1 MPELNFLPPE
11 ARRAAEELGARLTGV
26 RLRTGMRIQ
35 LTYPGGDVLADV
47 LNRQEFERTLSALM
61 GHSLYARQD
70 ELDSGYFTLPDG
82 SRAGI
87 CGRFAAGGPRALSDV
102 GSVCIR
108 IAREITGC
116 ADGVISEVK
125 NVRSALAVSPPGMG
139 KTTLLRD
146 IARQL
151 SEGGANVC
159 IVDERGEL
167 AACRGG
173 HPTLNVGPRTDVI
186 YGCEKHIAIL
196 RAVRA
201 CAPDVIVTDEIGD
214 ARDAQA
220 LDEALRCGVRIV
232 VSAHGS
238 ALEPDRLR
246 PQVGAMVK
254 SGVFDLGILLGPT
267 PGNIAR
273 TRRYDLKGR
282 ETDG

>member
-1 MPELNFLPPE
+1 MTKLDFLPPKT
-11 ARRAAEELGARLTGV
+11 RRAAEEIGECLTGI
-26 RLRTGMRIQ
+26 RLRAGRRIQ
-35 LTYPGGDVLADV
+35 LTYPGGDVLTEVIDDP
-47 LNRQEFERTLSALM
+47 EFGRMVSVLM

-70 ELDSGYFTLPDG
+70 ELDNGYFALPDG

-87 CGRFAAGGPRALSDV
+87 CGRFSAGGPRALSDV

-108 IAREITGC
+108 VAREIEGC
-116 ADGVISEVK
+116 ADGVMADVK
-125 NVRSALAVSPPGMG
+125 SVRSALVVSPPGMG

-173 HPTLNVGPRTDVI
+173 KPALNVGPRTDVI
-186 YGCEKHIAIL
+186 SGCDKHIAIL
-196 RAVRA
+196 QAVRA

-214 ARDAQA
+214 IRDAQA
-220 LDEALRCGVRIV
+220 LDEALRCGVRILA
-232 VSAHGS
+232 SAHGT
-238 ALEPDRLR
+238 ALEPERLR
-246 PQVGAMVK
+246 PQVGAIVK
-254 SGVFDLGILLGPT
+254 SGAFELGILLGPM

-273 TRRYDLKGR
+273 TRRYD
-282 ETDG
+282 

>member
-1 MPELNFLPPE
+1 MPELDFLPPE
-11 ARRAAEELGARLTGV
+11 ARRAAEKLGARLTGV
-26 RLRTGMRIQ
+26 RLRAGKRIQ

-47 LNRQEFERTLSALM
+47 LDRPEFERILSALM

-70 ELDSGYFTLPDG
+70 ELDSGYFTLSDG

-87 CGRFAAGGPRALSDV
+87 GGRFAAGGPRALTDV

-116 ADGVISEVK
+116 ADGVISDVK
-125 NVRSALAVSPPGMG
+125 NARSTLVVSPPGMG

-167 AACRGG
+167 AACRDGN
-173 HPTLNVGPRTDVI
+173 PTLNVGPRTDVI

-196 RAVRA
+196 GAVRA

-214 ARDAQA
+214 ARDARA
-220 LDEALRCGVRIV
+220 LDEALRCGVRIIA
-232 VSAHGS
+232 SAHGT
-238 ALEPDRLR
+238 ALEPEGLR
-246 PQVGAMVK
+246 PQIGEMVESGA
-254 SGVFDLGILLGPT
+254 FELGILLGPT

-273 TRRYDLKGR
+273 ARRYCIKGC
-282 ETDG
+282 EDDG

>member
-1 MPELNFLPPE
+1 MPELDFLPPE
-11 ARRAAEELGARLTGV
+11 AQRAADELGAQLTGI
-26 RLRTGMRIQ
+26 RLRAGRRIQ
-35 LTYPGGDVLADV
+35 LTYPGGDVLAEV
-47 LNRQEFERTLSALM
+47 LGRPEFERTLSALM

-108 IAREITGC
+108 IAREIAGC
-116 ADGVISEVK
+116 ADGVISDVK
-125 NVRSALAVSPPGMG
+125 SVRSALVVSPPGMG

-146 IARQL
+146 MARQL

-173 HPTLNVGPRTDVI
+173 NPTLNVGPRTDVI
-186 YGCEKHIAIL
+186 SGCEKHIAIL

-201 CAPDVIVTDEIGD
+201 CSPDVIVTDEIGD

-220 LDEALRCGVRIV
+220 LDEALRCGVRILA
-232 VSAHGS
+232 SAHGTE
-238 ALEPDRLR
+238 LEPDRLR
-246 PQVGAMVK
+246 PQVGEMVK
-254 SGVFDLGILLGPT
+254 SGAFEMGILLGPA

-273 TRRYDLKGR
+273 TRHYGLKGR
-282 ETDG
+282 ENDG